1 MSSNQKNDVL
11 GRPLEE
17 TKWEPN
23 EANSLA
29 KARIKVNIKAAMY
42 IFIYLFPTE
51 KKKSKKIGN
60 ESKRHNGHL

>member
-1 MSSNQKNDVL
+1 VSSNQKNDVL

-51 KKKSKKIGN
+51 KKKVRK
-60 ESKRHNGHL
+60 

>member
-11 GRPLEE
+11 GTPLEE

-42 IFIYLFPTE
+42 IFIYLFPTG
-51 KKKSKKIGN
+51 KKKVRK
-60 ESKRHNGHL
+60 